1 LFKVVGSA
9 LADDGDASLHDSQA
23 SGGLPTTLNGSKI
36 TVTVGSTTVNVA
48 LYYATPT
55 QIDGVLPASTPTGS
69 GTLTVTHN
77 GTPST
82 AFAILVV
89 TAAPGITTYQN
100 GTAVAQDFNRP
111 SDPFG
116 GLVTFQKSAP
126 PGGIMTIW
134 GSGFGATGNSDTT
147 FDTSNHQ
154 TSVSYTVYI
163 GGVQVTNIAYKG
175 NSVYPGVSIFVLTIP
190 QNVPTGCYVPIAAV
204 TGNVV
209 SNIATLPIAAG
220 GGVCSDPQLGISGD
234 QLTTISGQTSFK
246 SGSVSVVQS
255 TSPGVGGNST
265 TFSGASGSFS
275 QFSGTLSTGGLQVSF
290 GGCVV
295 LPLAAGST
303 GGSTGTSTPL
313 DPGTV
318 TVTPPGGGP
327 ITMTGNQFAPGVLF
341 ATLPAIPTTGGSY
354 VFNGAGG
361 AQVGKFTATV
371 NFPNPLLTWTNQST
385 AATVNRSQGL
395 QVTWSGGASGTYVGI
410 TGNSA
415 TASGASATYLCLAP
429 AAAGQFTVPSYVLLS
444 LPSGTGSTSVE
455 STTNPT
461 LFSASGLDL
470 GSAVGIV
477 LVSVSSTY
485 N

>member
-1 LFKVVGSA
+1 ML
-9 LADDGDASLHDSQA
+9 
-23 SGGLPTTLNGSKI
+23 LNNSKI
-36 TVTVGSTTVNVA
+36 TVTVGNTTVNVA

-55 QIDGVLPASTPTGS
+55 QIDGVLPANTPTGS
-69 GTLTVTHN
+69 GTLTVTHS
-77 GTPST
+77 GTASA

-100 GTAVAQDFNRP
+100 GTAVAQDFARP
-111 SDPFG
+111 TDPFG
-116 GLVTFQKSAP
+116 GLVTFLKSAP

-147 FDTSNHQ
+147 FDTSGHQ
-154 TSVSYTVYI
+154 TSVPYQIYI
-163 GGVQVTNIAYKG
+163 GGVQVTNIAFKG

-204 TGNVV
+204 TGNIV

-234 QLTTISGQTSFK
+234 QLTTFTNQTNFK

-255 TSPGVGGNST
+255 TSPGVGGTST

-295 LPLAAGST
+295 LPSTAGS

-327 ITMTGNQFAPGVLF
+327 ITLTGNQFAPGVLF
-341 ATLPAIPTTGGSY
+341 ATLPAIPATGGSY

-371 NFPNPLLTWTNQST
+371 NFPNPLLTWTNQNT

-395 QVTWSGGASGTYVGI
+395 QVTWSGGANGTYVGI
-410 TGNSA
+410 TGNSS
-415 TASGASATYLCLAP
+415 TPSGASATYLCLAP
-429 AAAGQFTVPSYVLLS
+429 LAAGQFTVPSYVLLS
-444 LPSGTGSTSVE
+444 LPAGTGSTSVE
-455 STTNPT
+455 STTTPT

-470 GSAVGIV
+470 ASAVGIV
-477 LVSVSSTY
+477 DVSVTSNY